1 MRRALTVAVALLACG
16 VSRGTKSHHAEQLRL
31 DVRAQTKK
39 NKGITGNGTAVIF
52 RTHVLDAS
60 VLGLLQRALRDLAW
74 SHHVCVMFDKD
85 KLKRDHAQQFVEL
98 AAQKA
103 GLPADVAGRVEQ
115 FGTAA
120 HDYRDRYSKHPLFAA
135 HQDDF
140 KLKYYHPEVSF
151 ILWWKAHQHEFE
163 YVYGIEYDVGFT
175 GNLSSFT
182 RAHDRAD
189 ARDLLAYLVGWRPYT
204 GWWAWSKTMGPARQ
218 LVDAGY
224 GAAIF
229 MPVVR
234 CIHSLARTSSQLFF

>member
-1 MRRALTVAVALLACG
+1 M
-16 VSRGTKSHHAEQLRL
+16 
-31 DVRAQTKK
+31 
-39 NKGITGNGTAVIF
+39 
-52 RTHVLDAS
+52 
-60 VLGLLQRALRDLAW
+60 
-74 SHHVCVMFDKD
+74 
-85 KLKRDHAQQFVEL
+85 
-98 AAQKA
+98 
-103 GLPADVAGRVEQ
+103 
-115 FGTAA
+115 
-120 HDYRDRYSKHPLFAA
+120 
-135 HQDDF
+135 
-140 KLKYYHPEVSF
+140 
-151 ILWWKAHQHEFE
+151 
-163 YVYGIEYDVGFT
+163 YGIEYDVGFT